1 MKEVVN
7 CLANTWHVWFEL
19 DNLVLEYIFLSS
31 SKKLVMELQ

>member
-7 CLANTWHVWFEL
+7 CLANTWRAWFEL

-31 SKKLVMELQ
+31 SKKLVMKLQ